1 MIKHAKLS
9 ASGAHRWL
17 NCPGSVKAEENLPDK
32 QTIFAQEGSGAH
44 ELAEIALLKR
54 INPFDWVDKPL
65 ITENAIIVN
74 QEMAANV
81 QRYIDYINQFDGQLF
96 VETRVDFSHW
106 VQEGF
111 GTADA
116 IIINNDVIR
125 VIDLKYGKGV
135 KVYADDNPQGM
146 LYALG
151 ALSDFGVVYDF
162 KTVEIAIVQPRIDHI
177 SEWSISVDDL
187 LKWGEWVKER
197 VELTLTDNAPLIP
210 SRKACQWCKAKSTC
224 EQAYT
229 RNKQSILNDFE
240 IVDS

>member
-17 NCPGSVKAEENLPDK
+17 NCPGSVKVEEGLPDK
-32 QTIFAQEGSGAH
+32 QTIFAQEGTGAH
-44 ELAEIALLKR
+44 ELAEIALSKR

-65 ITENAIIVN
+65 ITENAITVSE
-74 QEMAANV
+74 EMARNV
-81 QRYIDYINQFDGQLF
+81 QRYIDYINQFDGELL
-96 VETRVDFSHW
+96 VETRVDFSDW

-111 GTADA
+111 GTVDA
-116 IIINNDVIR
+116 IIINDDVIR

-135 KVYADDNPQGM
+135 KVYADNNPQGM

-177 SEWSISVDDL
+177 SEWTIAVNEL
-187 LKWGEWVKER
+187 LEWGEWVKER
-197 VELTLTDNAPLIP
+197 VQLALQDDAPLVP
-210 SRKACQWCKAKSTC
+210 ERKTCQWCKAKSSC
-224 EQAYT
+224 EAAYT
-229 RNKQSILNDFE
+229 RNKQSILNDFDV
-240 IVDS
+240 IDS